1 MTSAEASSLALTLAA
16 LLVTVHGLGFVF
28 EKLRQP
34 KLIGEILAGALLG
47 PALLGSFFPELSHNP
62 MIILDFISQTGLMLL
77 MFLAGSETRQ
87 LKLKENIKIIF
98 WLISVGTAL
107 PFVTILM
114 GANWGWLS
122 IHSLMGSAQNEQAT
136 LLLLAIAVCVT
147 SIPVLTRIFQD
158 LKIIHTHFAGL
169 VIGTAVLEDIILW
182 GILAVAQVLAS
193 GKTGMSEILFHTLLN
208 LSFML
213 AGLFLFPKVLTKFYS
228 ARANFIRRASPAA
241 WPLFVM
247 LAYVS
252 MARLLDVNVI
262 FAAFLA
268 GFGVIGGRKAPVA
281 ELVSPSIE
289 SIATVARA
297 FFIPLFFAMVGYRL
311 KLGEGFNL
319 GELTRF
325 LLLSTTVSVA
335 ANFIASKLAGLKNLD
350 AFNLAFTQNARGG
363 PGIVLAGIA
372 FESGLVTG
380 SFYTTLVLTAILTS
394 QMSAMWLKWVLKNN
408 RLLLYK

>member
-16 LLVTVHGLGFVF
+16 LLLTVHGLGFLF

-34 KLIGEILAGALLG
+34 KLIGEILAGALIG
-47 PALLGSFFPELSHNP
+47 PALLGKLFPELSHNP
-62 MIILDFISQTGLMLL
+62 KIILDFISQTGLMLL
-77 MFLAGSETRQ
+77 MFLAGAEARQ
-87 LKLKENIKIIF
+87 LKLKENSRIIF
-98 WLISVGTAL
+98 WLISVGTLL
-107 PFVTILM
+107 PFVAILL
-114 GANWGWLS
+114 GGKWDWLS
-122 IHSLMGSAQNEQAT
+122 IHSVMGVAQNEQAT

-158 LKIIHTHFAGL
+158 LKIIHTPFAGL

-182 GILAVAQVLAS
+182 GVLAIAQVLAS
-193 GKTGMSEILFHTLLN
+193 GKTDLGDVLLHTT
-208 LSFML
+208 LSLTFML
-213 AGLFLFPKVLTKFYS
+213 FGLFVFPKILTKVYS
-228 ARANFIRRASPAA
+228 ARANFIKRASPAA

-247 LAYVS
+247 LLYVS
-252 MARLLDVNVI
+252 MARLLEVNVI

-281 ELVSPSIE
+281 DLVAPSID

-297 FFIPLFFAMVGYRL
+297 FFIPLFFAMVGYKL
-311 KLGEGFNL
+311 KLGAGFNF

-325 LLLSTTVSVA
+325 LLLSTSLSVTG
-335 ANFIASKLAGLKNLD
+335 NFIASRLAGLKNLE
-350 AFNLAFTQNARGG
+350 AFNLALTQNARGG

-372 FESGLVTG
+372 LESGLITG

-394 QMSAMWLKWVLKNN
+394 QMSAMWLKLVLKRNWS
-408 RLLLYK
+408 LLE